1 MIRNRKHLKLLS
13 IMAAVI
19 IAGSTVTTQCKA
31 LTNDGSGK
39 NTNLEAVNKKDV
51 VYSQSFEND
60 SKGWGARSGDI
71 SIDSS
76 KHEDGSNSLKITN
89 RQETWHGPQIDFT
102 NILEKGQSYHFSAY
116 VMYDD
121 ERGLDNQT
129 FNLQF
134 ENIVDGNPKYV
145 TVGTVT
151 AQKGKWTKIEGDYR
165 IPKRDIVSKYS
176 MDIELAYKPKNKTE
190 ESDKI
195 DFYIDDVSVQ
205 KCDMPQK
212 DFQRDLKSIC
222 DAYKD
227 YFPIGT
233 AINPDQLYDD
243 IHPEFL
249 AHQYNAIVGGNC
261 MKVDALEPT
270 EGNFYW
276 KDADHLRDFAKAND
290 MIFRGHT
297 LLWHS
302 QVPDWFFQDKD
313 DPSKPASRELL
324 MQRMKT
330 HINTVVSRYKDDVDA
345 WDVVN
350 EVLSDKEGLRRND
363 ENSKWASI
371 IGDVDGDGYDDDFI
385 ELAFKYAKEANPKGK
400 LIINDYGLESSTR
413 KTNEMYNLVK
423 RLLQKGVPI
432 DGIGLQM
439 HVSMYSP
446 DSKVVKENMDKLAS
460 LKEFKKDGDFVL
472 QVTEMDMSMYSG
484 AGEAKKEPTKEIS
497 AQQAAQY
504 KRLFDVFKEEKKQGN
519 LDLVM
524 LWGNSDDDTWLDD
537 FPNHGAGRLDSPMLF
552 DRDLQA
558 KTAYYALVDP
568 SKADIYKQTVK
579 AINETP
585 QIGENAD
592 NKWSMVKAFDA
603 DTFVENTDGATAKV
617 KTMWDKD
624 NLYVLADVDD
634 KTVNDDDSITF
645 YVNNGEG
652 NKIKYTVER
661 NAGSDSDSSICKSD
675 ADGYE
680 VQWKL
685 PLKEIKNLKT
695 EQGSKIGFDIKIEDR
710 DVNGKLNSI
719 AVWNDYSSNSPEVDK
734 YGEIQLDG
742 KVKYVEAKRGT
753 PNIDGKIDEI
763 WNNTDSFNTDLKVE
777 GSDAAKAKVRTLWD
791 DNYLYALFEV
801 KDSNLNKDSDKDH
814 EQDSIEAFIDE
825 NNARTPSYDGDDAQY
840 RVNYENKQSGGGS
853 RNMDKFK
860 SATKITDDGYIVEVA
875 IPLQNKAYVN
885 EFVGFDA
892 QVNNAEEAKRIGV
905 TMWSDPTGMTWSTM
919 SNIGNVKF
927 VD

>member
-19 IAGSTVTTQCKA
+19 IASSTVTTQYKA
-31 LTNDGSGK
+31 LTGNENNKDIKSEVK
-39 NTNLEAVNKKDV
+39 NNGEV

-60 SKGWGARSGDI
+60 SNGWEARKGDLV
-71 SIDSS
+71 IDSS
-76 KHEDGSNSLKITN
+76 KYKDGSKSLKITN
-89 RQETWHGPQIDFT
+89 REETWHGPMIDFT
-102 NILEKGQSYHFSAY
+102 DILEKGQAYHFTAY

-121 ERGLDNQT
+121 PKGLDKQT

-134 ENIVDGNPKYV
+134 QNEVNESTKYV
-145 TVGTVT
+145 TIGSVT
-151 AQKGKWTKIEGDYR
+151 AEKGKWAKIEGDYR
-165 IPKRDIVSKYS
+165 IPKRDIVTKYA
-176 MDIELAYKPKNKTE
+176 MDIEMAYKPKDQTE
-190 ESDKI
+190 DSDKV
-195 DFYIDDVSVQ
+195 DFYIDGVTVE
-205 KCDMPQK
+205 KCDMPEK
-212 DFQRDLKSIC
+212 DFQRNLKSIS
-222 DAYKD
+222 DQYKD

-233 AINPDQLYDD
+233 GINIDQLYDD
-243 IHPEFL
+243 IHPEFI

-270 EGNFYW
+270 EGNFFW
-276 KDADHLRDFAKAND
+276 NDADSLRDYAKENN

-302 QVPDWFFQDKD
+302 QIPAWFFQDKN

-330 HINTVVSRYKDDVDA
+330 HINTVVSHYKDDVDY

-385 ELAFKYAKEANPKGK
+385 ELAFRYAKEANPKGK
-400 LIINDYGLESSTR
+400 LIINDYGLESSKR
-413 KTNEMYNLVK
+413 KTDEMYNLVK

-446 DSKVVKENMDKLAS
+446 DAQVVKENMDKLAS
-460 LKEFKKDGDFVL
+460 LKEFKKDGNFVL

-484 AGEAKKEPTKEIS
+484 SGEQMKEPTKEIL

-519 LDLVM
+519 LDLVI
-524 LWGNSDDDTWLDD
+524 LWGNSDDDTWLDN
-537 FPNHGAGRLDSPMLF
+537 FPVHNRLDAPMLF
-552 DRDLQA
+552 DRDLNA
-558 KTAYYALVDP
+558 KPAYYALVDP
-568 SKADIYKQTVK
+568 SKVDIYKQSVK
-579 AINETP
+579 AINDTP
-585 QIGENAD
+585 KIAENAD
-592 NKWSMVKAFDA
+592 SKWSMVKAFDA
-603 DTFVENTDGATAKV
+603 NTFIENTDGATAKV

-624 NLYVLADVDD
+624 NLYVLANVKD
-634 KTVNDDDSITF
+634 KTVSDKDSVTF
-645 YVNNGEG
+645 YVDNGNG
-652 NKIKYTVER
+652 GAIKYNVGR
-661 NAGSDSDSSICKSD
+661 NDGSNSESAKCKSD
-675 ADGYE
+675 NDGYE

-685 PLKEIKNLKT
+685 PLKEIKDFNP
-695 EQGSKIGFDIKIEDR
+695 EIGGKIGFDIKVEDQ
-710 DVNGKLNSI
+710 DSNGLNSTV
-719 AVWNDYSSNSPEVDK
+719 VWNDYSGIAPEVK
-734 YGEIQLDG
+734 NFGQIQLDG
-742 KVKYVEAKRGT
+742 KVKYVEAKKGT
-753 PNIDGKIDEI
+753 PNMDGEIDEV
-763 WNNTDSFNTDLKVE
+763 WNTANSFNTDLKVE

-791 DNYLYALFEV
+791 ENYLYALLEV

-814 EQDSIEAFIDE
+814 EQDSVEVFIDE

-840 RVNYENKQSGGGS
+840 RVNFENKQSGGGN

-860 SATKITDDGYIVEVA
+860 SATKVTGDGYIVEVA
-875 IPLQNKAYVN
+875 IPLQNKAAVN
-885 EFVGFDA
+885 QFLGFDA
-892 QVNNAEEAKRIGV
+892 QVNNAENGKRIGV
-905 TMWSDPTGMTWSTM
+905 TMWSDTTGMTWSTM
-919 SNIGNVKF
+919 SNVGNIKL

>member
-19 IAGSTVTTQCKA
+19 IAGSTITTQGKVLAATDNSKDSSVETKDNSKA
-31 LTNDGSGK
+31 
-39 NTNLEAVNKKDV
+39 
-51 VYSQSFEND
+51 VYFQSFEND
-60 SKGWGARSGDI
+60 LDNWTGRNADI
-71 SIDSS
+71 VVDSS
-76 KHEDGSNSLKITN
+76 KYKDGTKSLKITN
-89 RQETWHGPQIDFT
+89 REETWHGPMIDFT
-102 NILEKGQSYHFSAY
+102 DILEKGQAYHFTAY

-121 ERGLDNQT
+121 PKGLDKQT

-134 ENIVDGNPKYV
+134 QNEVNESTKYV
-145 TVGTVT
+145 TIGSVT
-151 AQKGKWTKIEGDYR
+151 AEKGKWAKIEGDYR
-165 IPKRDIVSKYS
+165 IPKRDIVTKYA
-176 MDIELAYKPKNKTE
+176 MDIEMAYKPKDQTE
-190 ESDKI
+190 DSDKV
-195 DFYIDDVSVQ
+195 DFYIDGVTVE
-205 KCDMPQK
+205 KCDMPEK
-212 DFQRDLKSIC
+212 DFQRNLKSIS
-222 DAYKD
+222 DQYKD
-227 YFPIGT
+227 YFPIGA
-233 AINPDQLYDD
+233 AINPDLLYDD
-243 IHPEFL
+243 IHPEFI

-261 MKVDALEPT
+261 MKVDALQPT

-276 KDADHLRDFAKAND
+276 NDADILRDYAKENN

-302 QVPDWFFQDKD
+302 QVPDWFFQDKNN
-313 DPSKPASRELL
+313 PEKPASRELL
-324 MQRMKT
+324 MERMKT
-330 HINTVVSRYKDDVDA
+330 HISTVVNHYKDDVDY

-385 ELAFKYAKEANPKGK
+385 ELAFRYAKEANPKGK
-400 LIINDYGLESSTR
+400 LIINDYGLESSKR
-413 KTNEMYNLVK
+413 KTDEMYNLVK

-446 DSKVVKENMDKLAS
+446 DAQVVKENMDKLAS
-460 LKEFKKDGDFVL
+460 LKEFKKDGNFVL

-484 AGEAKKEPTKEIS
+484 SGEQMKEPTKEIL

-524 LWGNSDDDTWLDD
+524 LWGNSDDDTWLDN
-537 FPNHGAGRLDSPMLF
+537 FPVHNRLDAPMLF
-552 DRDLQA
+552 DRELQA
-558 KTAYYALVDP
+558 KTSYYALVDP

-585 QIGENAD
+585 EIDKIAD
-592 NKWSMVKAFDA
+592 NKWSMVKAFDVN
-603 DTFVENTDGATAKV
+603 TFIENTDGATAKV

-624 NLYVLADVDD
+624 NLYVLADVKDS
-634 KTVNDDDSITF
+634 TVSDNDSVTF
-645 YVNNGEG
+645 YIDNGNGEE
-652 NKIKYTVER
+652 IKYNVER
-661 NAGSDSDSSICKSD
+661 NEEDSKYSNAICKSYN
-675 ADGYE
+675 DGYE

-685 PLKEIKNLKT
+685 PLKDIKNFKS
-695 EQGSKIGFDIKIEDR
+695 EVGSKIGFDIKIEDK
-710 DVNGKLNSI
+710 DSNGRLNSI
-719 AVWNDYSSNSPEVDK
+719 AVWNDYSSSAPELK
-734 YGEIQLDG
+734 NFGEIQLDEG
-742 KVKYVEAKRGT
+742 VKYIEAKKGT
-753 PNIDGKIDEI
+753 PNINGEIDDVWEKA
-763 WNNTDSFNTDLKVE
+763 NSFNTDLKVE

-791 DNYLYALFEV
+791 KDYLYALFEV

-840 RVNYENKQSGGGS
+840 RVNFENKQSGGGS

-860 SATKITDDGYIVEVA
+860 SATKVTDDGYIVEIA
-875 IPLQNKAYVN
+875 IPLQNKAYIN
-885 EFVGFDA
+885 EFIGFDA
-892 QVNNAEEAKRIGV
+892 QVNNAEDGKRIGV

-919 SNIGNVKF
+919 SNIGNIKLVE
-927 VD
+927 